1 MIQSSTVGLRL
12 LAVIAVLLTVA
23 ALKWSYPVTMPLAA
37 AILVVAAAWPIKP
50 WLDRML
56 PPSLSYVGT
65 ILILFLIL
73 TSFIL
78 AVYFSISRVFQAF
91 AERQDQFKQLYDSY
105 AGWADERGLPTLGR
119 EGASGQQFLA
129 VAQMI
134 LTPLYETLTYL
145 GIVAVLVIFALPEVP
160 ALRDKVRER
169 LHGDERRELLGTV
182 GEVANKIRDY
192 LWTMTLTSLITG
204 VASWLLALAVG
215 LDLALVW
222 GVLNF
227 LLNYIP
233 LIGNVVGTI
242 PPALYAAIQY
252 QNWQMPLLVF
262 LGYAALQT
270 VISNF
275 IEPLM
280 QGRSLSLSPVTV
292 VVALSFWGWVWG
304 IPGTLLAVPLTAA
317 LVIICQHFH
326 STEWIAALLSDKK

>member
-1 MIQSSTVGLRL
+1 MMQSNTVGLRL

-37 AILVVAAAWPIKP
+37 AVLVVAAAWPIKP
-50 WLDRML
+50 WLDRMV
-56 PPSLSYVGT
+56 PSKLSYVGT

-73 TSFIL
+73 ASFGL

-91 AERQDQFKQLYDSY
+91 AERQDQFEQLYDNY
-105 AGWADERGLPTLGR
+105 AAWAGERGLPVLGSTGGS
-119 EGASGQQFLA
+119 EQFLG
-129 VAQMI
+129 VAQMV
-134 LTPLYETLTYL
+134 LAPLYDTLTYL
-145 GIVAVLVIFALPEVP
+145 GVISVLVIFALPEVP

-169 LHGDERRELLGTV
+169 LHGEERRELLGTV
-182 GEVANKIRDY
+182 GEVADKVRSY

-204 VASWLLALAVG
+204 VSSWLLALAVG

-233 LIGNVVGTI
+233 LIGNIVGTI
-242 PPALYAAIQY
+242 PPTLYAFIQY

-262 LGYAALQT
+262 LGYAVLQL
-270 VISNF
+270 VVSNF

-280 QGRSLSLSPVTV
+280 QGRSLSLSPVAV
-292 VVALSFWGWVWG
+292 VIALSFWGWVWG

-317 LVIICQHFH
+317 IVIVCQNFR
-326 STEWIAALLSDKK
+326 STEWIAILLSEKK